1 MKKIIKSEKLAPA
14 VGPYS
19 HAVRTGSLVFTS
31 GQIPIDGEGNV
42 VVGGIVEQTKQSL
55 RNLGAVLEAGGLG
68 PSDVVKTTVYMTDLS
83 LFGKMNEVYAR
94 FFGDDPPAR
103 STVGVAGLPK
113 GVLVEIEAVASI
125 PEGKY

>member
-1 MKKIIKSEKLAPA
+1 MKEIIKSEKLAPA

-42 VVGGIVEQTKQSL
+42 VGKDIVEQTKQSL
-55 RNLGAVLEAGGLG
+55 HNLGAVLEAGGLG

-83 LFGKMNEVYAR
+83 LFGKMNEVYAG

-103 STVGVAGLPK
+103 STVGVVGLPK
-113 GVLVEIEAVASI
+113 GVLVEIEAVAAVR
-125 PEGKY
+125 K